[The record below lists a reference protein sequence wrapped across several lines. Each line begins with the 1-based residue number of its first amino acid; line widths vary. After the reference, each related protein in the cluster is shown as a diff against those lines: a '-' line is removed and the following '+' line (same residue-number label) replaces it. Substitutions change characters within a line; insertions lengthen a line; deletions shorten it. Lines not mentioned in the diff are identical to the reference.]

1 MDMLLKKQNKKENP
15 CHEGSKVKLQLYI
28 SVYLRNISVL
38 ISTEEILEKQTIPL
52 NILVFA
58 E

>member
-1 MDMLLKKQNKKENP
+1 MLLKKQNKKENP
-15 CHEGSKVKLQLYI
+15 CHEGSKVKLQFYI

-38 ISTEEILEKQTIPL
+38 ISTEEILEKQIIPL